1 MSLTWTFTGGAPEPH
16 NELAGQTMIILCPR
30 GESPLTYMP
39 AIAGRLSLGAAVT
52 RRADC

>member
-30 GESPLTYMP
+30 GLEPLAYILHSSADTWLDLP
-39 AIAGRLSLGAAVT
+39 TQAVEP
-52 RRADC
+52 